1 MLDRFTQEVLLRG
14 AEACLP
20 KNLSTEWVD
29 ALANKLSEYFQ
40 KDPENN
46 PTYGNEDGPFC
57 CALAATFLIV
67 SAKSQ
72 QYEIETTV
80 DELHESLMHYWVEL
94 GLENL
99 HRSPVALRYNPANM
113 ETIFTDRQLTM
124 SLKIWEKIVTP

>member
-20 KNLSTEWVD
+20 KN
-29 ALANKLSEYFQ
+29 
-40 KDPENN
+40 P
-46 PTYGNEDGPFC
+46 
-57 CALAATFLIV
+57 LAATFLIV